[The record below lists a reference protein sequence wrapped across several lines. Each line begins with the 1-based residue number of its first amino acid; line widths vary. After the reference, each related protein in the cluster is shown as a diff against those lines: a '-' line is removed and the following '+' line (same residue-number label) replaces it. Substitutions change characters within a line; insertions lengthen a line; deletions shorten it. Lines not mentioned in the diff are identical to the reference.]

1 MRPNALFGVDVWQV
15 TRYLGYSS
23 LTDFFPT
30 MDIKPNP
37 GCANPACQKL
47 QAAFQLLYNSEE
59 AVAAR
64 SAAAAAAAGTKE
76 EAATHEDN
84 DWGIEVVNDAG
95 PAAASAGPCTA
106 GQQDGLAAG
115 LQYSFP
121 VRLQICFFAAMR
133 TSQYLLAVRAYI
145 SPEIA
150 RAGMH
155 IEVRSIVVVMRSSAC
170 SSICAGNQQICVSQ
184 VALMDP
190 HDLKKDAVEDS
201 TADVDALM
209 SQLHALNTQFPE
221 PLC

>member
-1 MRPNALFGVDVWQV
+1 MLIKNGSQTNHCCALLCELGSIPPKQRGGDTYPSSATSQDTVYASKCTIGVDVWQV

-47 QAAFQLLYNSEE
+47 QAAFQLLYNSEK

-64 SAAAAAAAGTKE
+64 SAAAAAAACTKE
-76 EAATHEDN
+76 EAAMHEDN
-84 DWGIEVVNDAG
+84 DWGIEVVNDAS

-121 VRLQICFFAAMR
+121 VRLQMCFFAAKC
-133 TSQYLLAVRAYI
+133 TSKNLLAVRL
-145 SPEIA
+145 SFPPESA

-170 SSICAGNQQICVSQ
+170 SSICAGN
-184 VALMDP
+184 
-190 HDLKKDAVEDS
+190 
-201 TADVDALM
+201 
-209 SQLHALNTQFPE
+209 
-221 PLC
+221 